1 MKTSNN
7 LFLPNFCDVRILF
20 LGVILAELL
29 AFVLALVPLSKANYE
44 WEYLNKTFL
53 TDFAM
58 VSLFV
63 QWVMLVN
70 ATLLCLLRHWLSQLN
85 HDIFVGII
93 SYLLILLVTAITSE
107 LAWRLDE
114 AILWTEPIFTFSDL
128 HQPRLLQNL
137 AMSAFISGIILGY
150 AHWQQLARQSTLAC
164 IFFMVIAVTW
174 ILSEIAA
181 FLLTDLTLR
190 PQAQQHQLFL
200 LRNCGI
206 SAMISAI
213 ALRYFYVQF
222 YWQQETIANASARI
236 QALQA
241 RIRPHFL
248 FNSMNTI
255 ASLIRFQPAKAE
267 QAVEDFAELFRA
279 SLAEVHELV
288 TLQEELDLC
297 THYLRIETLRLGER
311 LQVVWHIDNVP
322 KNARVLPLSLQP
334 LLENAIYHGIQLLP
348 EGGTILITGLF
359 DGQFI
364 QLNIENPLADT
375 AFGYRGQ
382 QLAYEN
388 IRQRLQVYYGKRAK
402 LTAHIQNQHYYV
414 SLYFPYLSLN
424 LKQ

>member
-7 LFLPNFCDVRILF
+7 LFLPNFCDVRILL

-44 WEYLNKTFL
+44 WDYLNKTFL

-63 QWVMLVN
+63 QWVMLIT
-70 ATLLCLLRHWLSQLN
+70 AALLCAIRRWLSQLN
-85 HDIFVGII
+85 HDIVIVII

-114 AILWTEPIFTFSDL
+114 AIWWTEPVFTFSNL
-128 HQPRLLQNL
+128 HHPRLLQNL
-137 AMSAFISGIILGY
+137 ALSTVISSLVLGF
-150 AHWQQLARQSTLAC
+150 AHWQRLAHQSTLAC
-164 IFFMVIAVTW
+164 IFITVIAVTW
-174 ILSEIAA
+174 ILSETAA

-222 YWQQETIANASARI
+222 YWQQETVTNATARI

-255 ASLIRFQPAKAE
+255 ASLIRFQPAAAE
-267 QAVEDFAELFRA
+267 QAIEDFAELFRA
-279 SLAEVHELV
+279 SLAEVRELV

-297 THYLRIETLRLGER
+297 MHYLRIETLRLGER
-311 LQVVWHIDNVP
+311 LRVVWQIDTVP
-322 KNARVLPLSLQP
+322 KNARILPLSLQP
-334 LLENAIYHGIQLLP
+334 LLENAIFHGIQLLP
-348 EGGTILITGLF
+348 EGGTIIITGLF
-359 DGQFI
+359 DGRMI
-364 QLNIENPLADT
+364 QLDIENPLT
-375 AFGYRGQ
+375 ETPFEHHGQ

-402 LTAHIQNQHYYV
+402 LTAHVQNRHYYV
-414 SLYFPYLSLN
+414 SLYFPYLV
-424 LKQ
+424 